1 MAYTLTPDQIQRLSN
16 IFDNA
21 GQVAL
26 GGLVFGPLLA
36 GSGLD
41 TGRLFMIPFGIGT
54 VLLCWAMSI
63 WLARK
68 SKEIYE
74 L

>member
-1 MAYTLTPDQIQRLSN
+1 MTYTFTTEQIQRLSN
-16 IFDNA
+16 IFANA

-26 GGLVFGPLLA
+26 GGLVFGPILA
-36 GSGLD
+36 SPPFD
-41 TGRLFMIPFGIGT
+41 TGRLFMQPFGIGT

-63 WLARK
+63 WLANK
-68 SKEIYE
+68 SKDI